1 MYTLGDIPRKSA
13 LHFSNKEAV
22 VFEDTRLT
30 YEQLNRRINRLANAL
45 TKMGFKPGNRL
56 TVLAENT
63 HKYLEIY
70 FAAAKLGMST
80 TPLNFRLS
88 DDEII
93 HIVNDSEATSF
104 LAGDGYEERALM
116 MRDRLHNINAW
127 IMLDN
132 RLPEFI
138 FYEDMLND
146 ASENEPDVAV
156 DENDLAVLMYTGGT
170 TGLPKGVM
178 LSHRNIMTAVINAN
192 LISGTTGDDA
202 TCFVLPLFH
211 VSFWPAFCLLLAGGK
226 VAINRKPDLNEILR
240 IIQDERC
247 THMNAVPTVYGWLL
261 QFGNVDAYDL
271 SSLKMLSYAGSP
283 FPPEILKQCMEKFGP
298 IFAQGYGATE
308 TAGGAITLLREE
320 DHALSG
326 PKTKLLIS
334 AGKASLCSEIRIVDE
349 EERVLPVNE
358 TGEIAVKG
366 KHVMM
371 GYWKNPEQTQNA
383 LRDGWY
389 YTGDMGYMD
398 ENGYLFMLDRK
409 ADMIVTGGENVYP
422 KEVEDVLYEH
432 PAVSMAAVVSA
443 PDKRWGERVQA
454 VVVLKPDQSATE
466 EDLISFCKKKLGGYK
481 CPKAVEFW
489 QSIPTTPIGKILRK
503 DVKKKFWE
511 GYDRSIG

>member
-13 LHFSNKEAV
+13 LNFPDKEAI
-22 VFEDTRLT
+22 VFEQIRLT
-30 YEQLNRRINRLANAL
+30 YEKLNHRINRLANAL
-45 TKMGFKPGNRL
+45 AKMGCRPGDRL

-63 HKYLEIY
+63 HKYLEVY
-70 FAAAKLGMST
+70 FAAAKLGMSV
-80 TPLNFRLS
+80 TPLNYRLS

-93 HIVNDSEATSF
+93 HIVNDSEASCF
-104 LAGDGYEERALM
+104 FAGDGYEERVSKM
-116 MRDRLHNINAW
+116 HDRLQAINAW
-127 IMLDN
+127 IGFDHHS
-132 RLPEFI
+132 PGFI
-138 FYEDMLND
+138 VYEDMLKD
-146 ASENEPDVAV
+146 ASEKEPDVEV
-156 DENDLAVLMYTGGT
+156 DEDDPAVLMYTGGT

-178 LSHRNIMTAVINAN
+178 LSHRNILTGVISAN
-192 LISGTTGDDA
+192 LMSGITSEDA

-271 SSLKMLSYAGSP
+271 SSLKLLSYAGSP
-283 FPPEILKQCMEKFGP
+283 FPPEVLKQCMEKFGS

-308 TAGGAITLLREE
+308 TAGGAISLLRDE
-320 DHALSG
+320 DHAVSG
-326 PKTKLLIS
+326 PKAGLLVS

-349 EERVLPVNE
+349 NGLALPSHQ
-358 TGEIAVKG
+358 TGEIVVKG

-371 GYWKNPEQTQNA
+371 GYWKNPELTQKT
-383 LRDGWY
+383 LQGGWY
-389 YTGDMGYMD
+389 HTGDMGYMD
-398 ENGYLFMLDRK
+398 DNGYLFLLDRK

-432 PAVSMAAVVSA
+432 LAVSMAAVVSA
-443 PDKRWGERVQA
+443 PDQKWGERVQA
-454 VVVLKPDQSATE
+454 VVVLKPDQITTE
-466 EDLISFCKKKLGGYK
+466 EELIGFCKKKLGGYK
-481 CPKAVEFW
+481 WPKAIAFW
-489 QSIPTTPIGKILRK
+489 ESIPTTPIGKILRK

-511 GYDRSIG
+511 GHERSIG